1 MQCSKEPRLFDHLI
15 GASDEREWES
25 ETERFGR
32 LEVENQFDFRGLQ
45 DRHVRGPLAFENS
58 PGVGSG
64 QAVRPRRR
72 QDRTPSGHRP
82 PQTRARK
89 SRVARSGACAGGY

>member
-64 QAVRPRRR
+64 QAVRLA
-72 QDRTPSGHRP
+72 DVRTVPHQATGHRKLAP
-82 PQTRARK
+82 GNR
-89 SRVARSGACAGGY
+89 G